1 MRKLFQRRRLDFL
14 ERCSKYLRYVLN
26 DHFVLVLM
34 VFLGFLSLQYRQLL
48 LNFPENTWSVGL
60 SVLVINGLLL
70 FVGRLAIYVEDAD
83 QVFLLPKEKEVSEEV
98 RTAAI
103 RSFLLWSGIQILLQL
118 ILVPIYLKLGLT
130 VWMIVLYVLG
140 LLGMKI
146 ILIRRQMA
154 LYQSQNVFDWSE
166 AIEREQKRKQ
176 TILRFF
182 ALFTTVKGITT
193 TVKRRGYLDT
203 LLNLAKKKQG
213 QTWFY
218 LYLRAFLRAG
228 DYLGLTVRLL
238 LLAILSV
245 IAIEESWISIG
256 LVVVFHYLLL
266 FQLLGLY
273 KHYDYQYLTQLYP
286 LDGQRRKVG
295 FQRLLRVILYGLLAV
310 EVVIALLF
318 SQEKI
323 MVIFLPL
330 IGIFLHEVYL
340 PLKLKKL
347 ID

>member
-14 ERCSKYLRYVLN
+14 ECCSKYLRYVLN

-48 LNFPENTWSVGL
+48 LNFPENTWSI
-60 SVLVINGLLL
+60 VLGVLAISGLLA
-70 FVGRLAIYVEDAD
+70 FSGRLALYVEEAD

-103 RSFLLWSGIQILLQL
+103 RSFLFWAGIQILLQFV
-118 ILVPIYLKLGLT
+118 LVPIYLKLGLADWIIA
-130 VWMIVLYVLG
+130 VYVLV
-140 LLGMKI
+140 LLGIK
-146 ILIRRQMA
+146 A
-154 LYQSQNVFDWSE
+154 LLVKWQVASYQPQSVLDWSE
-166 AIEREQKRKQ
+166 AIQGEQKRKQ

-238 LLAILSV
+238 LLAILSLT
-245 IAIEESWISIG
+245 AIEESWLSIG
-256 LVVVFHYLLL
+256 LVVIFHYLLL

-310 EVVIALLF
+310 EVAIALLF
-318 SQEKI
+318 IQEKT